1 MDFREEFCENTRC
14 LQNPK
19 CSAPVSACTDS
30 GCALKHTLGGA
41 SWAHR
46 AQKLLVEFP
55 IWTGGNAHSERDLS
69 FVPLVGFFMFFFC
82 KKNIPGPRS
91 SAELPY
97 GIIEECHLLNHSTS
111 SVFEV
116 VLFQN
121 FGSDENWVVP
131 LLSNSN
137 SHHQGFCIF
146 RTGSRTSPS
155 FVTTVHGSGIP
166 NNHLDLEYV

>member
-1 MDFREEFCENTRC
+1 MTIPKEIYRLFPSLDCSCFF
-14 LQNPK
+14 LQ
-19 CSAPVSACTDS
+19 TE
-30 GCALKHTLGGA
+30 H
-41 SWAHR
+41 
-46 AQKLLVEFP
+46 
-55 IWTGGNAHSERDLS
+55 
-69 FVPLVGFFMFFFC
+69 
-82 KKNIPGPRS
+82 PRS

-97 GIIEECHLLNHSTS
+97 GITEECHLLNHSTS

-146 RTGSRTSPS
+146 RRGSRTSPS